1 MPTSP
6 YSQHK
11 SAAERL
17 LDAAQSVEGSTLT
30 VTRMRPGFVLQ
41 PAASGLLR
49 YGLPGYVPAAALAAA
64 ASPRPQPA
72 HSGDPRRRR
81 GRGHRSRHAPPHRGC
96 LQPRCRAA
104 ADPRGCC
111 RGARCASGA
120 GARASAQ
127 RTRGSHLARPA
138 AGSGAR
144 LGRPGLAGAS
154 AGLHSGQATSGMG
167 SDSGRPHRV
176 GRLHRRRAGGRPH
189 GQPPRCV
196 PGRRGICY
204 AACCASDRSAI
215 AT

>member
-41 PAASGLLR
+41 AAGSGLLR

-81 GRGHRSRHAPPHRGC
+81 GQAIVRAMRHRIEGAFNLAAEPPLTRDDV
-96 LQPRCRAA
+96 AA
-104 ADPRGCC
+104 AL
-111 RGARCASGA
+111 GARPVQVP
-120 GARASAQ
+120 ARVLSALVGLTW
-127 RTRGSHLARPA
+127 R
-138 AGSGAR
+138 AR
-144 LGRPGLAGAS
+144 LQALEPGWVDLALS
-154 AGLHSGQATSGMG
+154 VPQL
-167 SDSGRPHRV
+167 DST
-176 GRLHRRRAGGRPH
+176 RARQLLGWAPTVDARTALGDFIAAAREAPT
-189 GQPPRCV
+189 PPDPCCV